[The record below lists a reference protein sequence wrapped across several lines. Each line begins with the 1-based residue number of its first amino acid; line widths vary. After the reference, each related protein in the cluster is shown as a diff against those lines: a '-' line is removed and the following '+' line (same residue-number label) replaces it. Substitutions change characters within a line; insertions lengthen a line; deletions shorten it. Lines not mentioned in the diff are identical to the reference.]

1 MKKYLKLFLLAI
13 GVFYL
18 TATMV
23 ESTVPYYLTY
33 QGILRDSAGNLVTG
47 AKSMTFKIYDAS
59 TSGTEKASFG
69 PTSITASN
77 GQYTAQIG
85 LISSPTTV
93 FDGNDRWLEIAVE
106 GITFSPRLKINSVAY
121 AIKADSAAS
130 ADTVASNITIATSGN
145 ISTTGTASAETLKIK
160 KFQTIDSGTGSGF
173 CVGTGSIPAGGN
185 NSSAISNSNVTD
197 NSMIFVA
204 PKTRTTTTY
213 EALTANSINVPTGT
227 FKVGLINSSITTPV
241 TIDFNYLII
250 N

>member
-1 MKKYLKLFLLAI
+1 MKKYIKLFLLVM

-23 ESTVPYYLTY
+23 GSTVPYYLTY

-77 GQYTAQIG
+77 GQYTAQLG
-85 LISSPTTV
+85 PISSPTTV

-106 GITFSPRLKINSVAY
+106 GTTLSPRLKINSVAY

-160 KFQTIDSGTGSGF
+160 KFQTIDSGTGDGY
-173 CVGTGSIPAGGN
+173 CVGAGTISSGGTTTSIT
-185 NSSAISNSNVTD
+185 NSIVTSNSK
-197 NSMIFVA
+197 IFITPTVQSTA
-204 PKTRTTTTY
+204 TY
-213 EALTANSINVPTGT
+213 EALVPLNVSAGSFDVVFARTGAGVKAPTA
-227 FKVGLINSSITTPV
+227 IT
-241 TIDFNYLII
+241 FNYLVI

>member
-1 MKKYLKLFLLAI
+1 MKKYLKLFLLVM

-59 TSGTEKASFG
+59 TAGNLKDSFG

-77 GQYTAQIG
+77 GQYTAQLG
-85 LISSPTTV
+85 PISSPTTV

-106 GITFSPRLKINSVAY
+106 GTTLSPRLKINSVAY

-160 KFQTIDSGTGSGF
+160 KFQTSGTGDGF
-173 CVGTGSIPAGGN
+173 CVGIGTIPQGDTGVTVTNSIVTTISKIFITPTVQ
-185 NSSAISNSNVTD
+185 SA
-197 NSMIFVA
+197 A
-204 PKTRTTTTY
+204 TY
-213 EALTANSINVPTGT
+213 EALVPLNLSDGT
-227 FKVGLINSSITTPV
+227 FDVGLARTGAGVKAPTAIT
-241 TIDFNYLII
+241 FNYLVI